1 MGDPA
6 LTRELREKALREAH
20 DIELARDALI
30 DWDIVVDD
38 RRRDVDRA
46 VELFREAV
54 AERERAKLRLASL
67 IAEYPGPVA

>member
-1 MGDPA
+1 V
-6 LTRELREKALREAH
+6 TTVH

-46 VELFREAV
+46 VEQLREAV
-54 AERERAKLRLASL
+54 AERERSRLRLASL
-67 IAEYPGPVA
+67 IAEYHGPVA